1 MFGLIEG
8 IFSFVFGMVE
18 MALGLAW
25 GAVQFVFGLL
35 GGIFSLI
42 MSLGGFF
49 LVGALI
55 LVAIFRR
62 KEYKKRRAHP
72 YSETSDDTQET
83 RTYDVDNEEFT
94 SFYDQF
100 RTQE

>member
-1 MFGLIEG
+1 MFEFIGG
-8 IFSFVFGMVE
+8 IFSFALGMVK
-18 MALGLAW
+18 MGISLAW
-25 GAVQFVFGLL
+25 GAVQFVVGLL

-49 LVGALI
+49 LAGALV
-55 LVAIFRR
+55 LLAFTRR
-62 KEYKKRRAHP
+62 RDRKRRHAQP
-72 YSETSDDTQET
+72 YAEDNGEDKV
-83 RTYDVDNEEFT
+83 YDVDKEEFT

>member
-1 MFGLIEG
+1 MIEFIGG
-8 IFSFVFGMVE
+8 IFSFAFGMVK
-18 MALGLAW
+18 MGLGLAW

-49 LVGALI
+49 LAGALI
-55 LVAIFRR
+55 LVAILRR
-62 KEYKKRRAHP
+62 KEYKRRRAQP
-72 YSETSDDTQET
+72 YAESET

-100 RTQE
+100 RAQE

>member
-1 MFGLIEG
+1 MFEFIGG
-8 IFSFVFGMVE
+8 IFSFALGMVK
-18 MALGLAW
+18 MGISLAW
-25 GAVQFVFGLL
+25 

-49 LVGALI
+49 LAGALV
-55 LVAIFRR
+55 LLAFTRR
-62 KEYKKRRAHP
+62 RDRKRRHAQP
-72 YSETSDDTQET
+72 YAEDNGEDKV
-83 RTYDVDNEEFT
+83 YDVDKEEFT

>member
-8 IFSFVFGMVE
+8 IFSFAFGMVE
-18 MALGLAW
+18 MALSLAW

-35 GGIFSLI
+35 GGIFSLV
-42 MSLGGFF
+42 MSLGGFV
-49 LVGALI
+49 LAGALI

-62 KEYKKRRAHP
+62 KEYKRRRAQP
-72 YSETSDDTQET
+72 YAENGSEQV
-83 RTYDVDNEEFT
+83 YDVDSEEFT

>member
-1 MFGLIEG
+1 MFEFIGGMI
-8 IFSFVFGMVE
+8 SFAFGMVK
-18 MALGLAW
+18 MGLSLAW

-35 GGIFSLI
+35 GGIFSLF

-49 LVGALI
+49 LAGALV

-62 KEYKKRRAHP
+62 KDYKKRRAHP
-72 YSETSDDTQET
+72 YAETTEDAQET
-83 RTYDVDNEEFT
+83 RTYYVDNEEFT

-100 RTQE
+100 RTQA